1 MSSVYQCNLVSEN
14 HIRVRMVGFHALA
27 FPLIGFPMTYI
38 ALEGAW
44 HFAVCRIN
52 NADLVPCIFKQARM
66 LVARP

>member
-14 HIRVRMVGFHALA
+14 HIRVHMVGFDPLA

-44 HFAVCRIN
+44 HFAVGRIN
-52 NADLVPCIFKQARM
+52 NGDLVPCIFKQARM
-66 LVARP
+66 LVARL